1 MYNTDGKVHVSER
14 IRWEVLDAADAARD
28 SYEGGKYP
36 FDNEYFYRGYKQAC
50 ADIVKRLSKPL
61 QGAQ

>member
-1 MYNTDGKVHVSER
+1 MYNTDGKIYVSER

-28 SYEGGKYP
+28 SYEGGKPP
-36 FDNEYFYRGYKQAC
+36 FDDKSFYDGYKQAC
-50 ADIVKRLSKPL
+50 HDIHERLSKPI